1 LEETDEVIQEFLVEC
16 HEGLDRLDQEFVQ
29 LEQEPGSTALL
40 ASIFRTIHTIKGT
53 CGFLGF
59 HNLQGVTHAG
69 ETLLARLR
77 DGQIP
82 LTQERVDALLMVV
95 DVVRYM
101 LSQVES
107 TGTDGEE
114 PHSDLVE
121 ALLALTAGEPDP
133 PEAPSDPVLQEAEAQ
148 APIPPDPGP
157 SQLIPQD
164 RALLEPV
171 RQDPVRQ
178 DPIRQERSERS
189 FEAPHHAV
197 SLVEQSVRVD
207 VELLDKLMN
216 LVGELVLARN
226 QLQQHGARVE
236 DPGLIAMVQR
246 LDLITTELQ
255 EGMMKTR
262 MQTVGS
268 VWNKLPR
275 LARDVASRTGKQ
287 VRIELEGEQT
297 EVDRTLLEAI
307 RDPLTHIVR
316 NAIDHGIEPPARRIA
331 LGKPPEGCVSL
342 RAWHE
347 GGQVNLEIRDDGQG
361 IPVEKIRAKVVAQ
374 GLVSPEVAAHM
385 SEREVVD
392 LVFLPGFSTA
402 DQVTSVS
409 GRGVGM
415 DVVRTNLAA
424 VGGTV
429 DISSA
434 QGLGTILRVRVPLTL
449 AIIPALLVHAAGEQF
464 AIPQV
469 NVLQLLKV
477 DAESSF
483 ETMHAA
489 RVFRYRDTLLPLLVL
504 AEELGLEGQR
514 SLEAGI
520 VVLQAGE
527 RRFGLLVDRVGD
539 CAEIVVKPLARALK
553 AVGVYAGTTITGDGG
568 VALILDIVGIGRRA
582 RLSLDTHDH
591 RLQPATARAA
601 LGQDLHRLLLVVSPD
616 DGRAAIALDRVER
629 LEEIPASSLESM
641 GDMEALRYRGGILP
655 IVRLRDLLR
664 DRRRRPRVLRRD
676 LPRSMLPVV
685 VLHGG
690 GRAVGLVV
698 EGILDIMEL
707 PFGTTYPATRN
718 GVAFST
724 VIGERVTEV
733 LDMDWIVRQVTRRWV
748 EGTHG

>member
-29 LEQEPGSTALL
+29 LEQDPGSTVLL

-59 HNLQGVTHAG
+59 QNLQGVTHAG

-77 DGQIP
+77 DGHIP
-82 LTQERVDALLMVV
+82 LTQERVDGLLMVV

-101 LSQVES
+101 LAQVES
-107 TGTDGEE
+107 TGTDGDE
-114 PHSDLVE
+114 PHAELVE
-121 ALLALTAGEPDP
+121 ALLSLTAGE
-133 PEAPSDPVLQEAEAQ
+133 EPSVEAEALVHQ
-148 APIPPDPGP
+148 ERT
-157 SQLIPQD
+157 Q
-164 RALLEPV
+164 LEPV
-171 RQDPVRQ
+171 H
-178 DPIRQERSERS
+178 RQERSERS

-197 SLVEQSVRVD
+197 PAAADHSVRVD

-226 QLQQHGARVE
+226 QLQQHAARAE
-236 DPGLIAMVQR
+236 EPGLTSMVQR

-268 VWNKLPR
+268 VWSKLPR

-287 VRIELEGEQT
+287 VRVEMEGEQT

-307 RDPLTHIVR
+307 RDPLTHILR
-316 NAIDHGIEPPARRIA
+316 NAIDHGLEPPARRIA
-331 LGKPPEGCVSL
+331 LGKPPEGCVRL

-429 DISSA
+429 DISST
-434 QGLGTILRVRVPLTL
+434 QGLGTILRIRVPLTL
-449 AIIPALLVHAAGEQF
+449 AIIPALLVHAAGERF

-477 DAESSF
+477 DAEASF

-489 RVFRYRDTLLPLLVL
+489 RVFRYRDTLLPLLML
-504 AEELGLEGQR
+504 DEEMGLTGSR
-514 SLEAGI
+514 SVEAGI

-553 AVGVYAGTTITGDGG
+553 ALGVYAGTTITGDGG
-568 VALILDIVGIGRRA
+568 VALILDIMGIGRRA

-591 RLQPATARAA
+591 RLQSVVARAV
-601 LGQDLHRLLLVVSPD
+601 LGQDVHRMLLVVSPD
-616 DGRAAIALDRVER
+616 DGRAAIALDQVER
-629 LEEIPASSLESM
+629 LEEIPASHLESM
-641 GDMEALRYRGGILP
+641 GDLEAVRYRGSILP
-655 IVRLRDLLR
+655 IVRLRELLR

-676 LPRSMLPVV
+676 PPRALLPVV

-698 EGILDIMEL
+698 EGILDIVEL
-707 PFGTTYPATRN
+707 SYGTTYPATRS

-748 EGTHG
+748 EGSHG